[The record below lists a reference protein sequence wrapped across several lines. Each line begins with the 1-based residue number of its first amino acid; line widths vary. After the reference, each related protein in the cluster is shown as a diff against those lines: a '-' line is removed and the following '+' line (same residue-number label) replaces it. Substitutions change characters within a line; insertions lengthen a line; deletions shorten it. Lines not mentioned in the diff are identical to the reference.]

1 MPARALTDE
10 ALERLNQRTRRYGC
24 PGLVPLLRRGTN
36 MQPAQIRY
44 LDLLPSDDLPS
55 DALLPDAVA
64 EFQDR
69 AVIYF
74 LDGTDHYHSAEQLL
88 DLQRRL
94 ANRGDHAVLAVV
106 RPGDLTLYPLN
117 LDRAALL
124 KVQPEKVKAAADEAP
139 YLFQNLASVSKPL
152 AGSMAQADPVF
163 EEIHRLMSNA
173 SRALAGRN
181 GEGPLDGMTV
191 LSTTGRALFFRFLMD
206 RSIVRPEDLAKICP
220 MIRDGDLRGV
230 FNDAQRAAA
239 TSVWLDETFNGDLLP
254 LVDSI
259 TKTTLAKERER
270 LYRKAYEQAGK
281 DSNGALFRHLE
292 AILKG
297 YDALPSGA
305 VQLSLPGAVDW
316 DDLNFRHIPVGVL
329 SQVYESFSHDWDA
342 DAART
347 DRVHYTPKNIA
358 KLLVEHALEGLD
370 KPHKARVLDPS
381 CGAGVFLVLAFRDL
395 VRRRWEHDG
404 RRPGTKVIHNIL
416 YKQLC
421 GFDISEPA
429 LRLAALGLYITAI
442 ELNEI
447 IRPPEELHVPE
458 SLDGLVLF
466 NHGPKRRADRK
477 KGFVIG
483 SLGDEVSKDFDG
495 AFDAVVGNPPW
506 SRLKVEGE
514 DEAAKDAIRT
524 HNTSIDK
531 QFEKIGVRALKAL
544 GLEREAKDYDSPAG
558 VPDIPFIWRAA
569 EWVRPG
575 GVIALALEGGLILEQ
590 SGPSKMARDCIF
602 KALTVTGILNGS
614 RLAKTRVWPGHDMPW
629 ILFWALNQPPAN
641 TDYEFRFLTPVR
653 EDPLSKRSMFRLDFQ
668 SAFTIR
674 AQSIIE
680 RGWLFK
686 ALSMGTIL
694 DLDVQ
699 DKLER
704 AIKCQT
710 VKTAWKVSNKGYSL
724 NPRKPDKKA
733 PDWLL
738 NLPLF
743 KTPLEQVSIF
753 DDSQNPVTFRD
764 QYGDQMPHRPLVEEA
779 YKHPLLL
786 IPERPGVNRD
796 QSKSYRILDRDTCFS
811 VSYYGYSAANMADP
825 NLSVA
830 LLHLIVHS
838 YLFRHFCFIRSPRVG
853 AGRNTIYKEDVDNFP
868 FPVVADLND
877 QERKLALELAN
888 QASNPANADWDAVDR
903 FVCKLFQ
910 IPVADAEVIRDT
922 VVYAAPYKEA
932 RDLAM
937 SPPDKSMLD
946 SFASR
951 LEASLQPLFKT
962 VKQRVR
968 VQIVP
973 KSEGV
978 SLPPWRFA
986 TVLLDGDS
994 FEPTPSFVAA
1004 VMKVAAE
1011 TAASRVV
1018 MAVPGGGLVLGLL
1031 NQRRFW
1037 TRSRARLCAL
1047 HIAREHLEK
1056 NFPLPGRA

>member
-1 MPARALTDE
+1 MPAPVLTDE
-10 ALERLNQRTRRYGC
+10 VLTSLNRRVRCFGC
-24 PGLVPLLRRGTN
+24 PELIPLRRPTSV
-36 MQPAQIRY
+36 PAQIHY
-44 LDLLPSDDLPS
+44 LDLLPSPQLPA
-55 DALLPDAVA
+55 DALLPQAVA
-64 EFQDR
+64 EFQQR
-69 AVIYF
+69 ALIYF
-74 LDGTDHYHSAEQLL
+74 VDGDRQKYPAESILE
-88 DLQRRL
+88 LQQRL

-117 LDRAALL
+117 LDRAELL
-124 KVQPEKVKAAADEAP
+124 RAEPETVSATAAEAP
-139 YLFQNLASVSKPL
+139 FLFQNLATALKAIP
-152 AGSMAQADPVF
+152 GGMTKADPVF

-173 SRALAGRN
+173 SRALAGQN

-191 LSTTGRALFFRFLMD
+191 LSTTGRALFFRFLID
-206 RSIVRPEDLAKICP
+206 RSIVRPEDLPKICP
-220 MIRDGDLRGV
+220 QIRNGDLRSV
-230 FNDAQRAAA
+230 FNDARCAAA
-239 TSVWLDETFNGDLLP
+239 TSAWLDETFNGDLLP
-254 LVDSI
+254 LVESI
-259 TKTTLAKERER
+259 TKTTPAMERER
-270 LYRKAYEQAGK
+270 LYRKAYEQAGE
-281 DSNGALFRHLE
+281 DSGGALFSHLE

-297 YDALPSGA
+297 YDALPGGA
-305 VQLSLPGAVDW
+305 VQLAFPGAVDW

-347 DRVHYTPKNIA
+347 DSVHYTPKNMA

-370 KPHKARVLDPS
+370 EPHKARVLDPA

-395 VRRRWEHDG
+395 VRRRWQHDG

-416 YKQLC
+416 YQQLC

-429 LRLAALGLYITAI
+429 LRLTALGLYITAI

-447 IRPPEELHVPE
+447 IRPPEALHVPE
-458 SLDGLVLF
+458 ALEGLVLF
-466 NHGPKRRADRK
+466 NHGPKRSADRK

-483 SLGDEVSKDFDG
+483 SLGDEVSKDFNG

-506 SRLKVEGE
+506 TRLKVEGK
-514 DEAAKDAIRT
+514 DEAAKDAIRQ
-524 HNTSIDK
+524 HNATIDE
-531 QFEKIGVRALKAL
+531 QFNKIGVRVLRAS
-544 GLEREAKDYDSPAG
+544 GLEQEANDYDSPGG
-558 VPDIPFIWRAA
+558 VPDIPFIWRAK
-569 EWVRPG
+569 EWTRPG
-575 GVIALALEGGLILEQ
+575 GAIALALEGGLILEQ

-614 RLAKTRVWPGHDMPW
+614 RLAKTRVWSGHDMPW
-629 ILFWALNQPPAN
+629 ILFWALNQSPTN
-641 TDYEFRFLTPVR
+641 TDYDFHFLTPVR
-653 EDPLSKRSMFRLDFQ
+653 EEPLSSRSMFRLDFQ
-668 SAFTIR
+668 SAFTISAR
-674 AQSIIE
+674 SIIE

-699 DKLER
+699 DKLEQ
-704 AIKCQT
+704 AIKNQT
-710 VKTAWKVSNKGYSL
+710 VETAWKVSNKGFSL

-738 NLPLF
+738 DLPVF
-743 KTPLEQVSIF
+743 KKPEETPIF
-753 DDSQNPVTFRD
+753 DGLEGPVTFKD
-764 QYGDQMPHRPLVEEA
+764 HFGVKMPHRPLVKEA

-786 IPERPGVNRD
+786 IAERPGVNRD
-796 QSKSYRILDRDTCFS
+796 QAKSYCILDRDTCFS
-811 VSYYGYSAANMADP
+811 VSYYGYSAAGMTDP
-825 NLSVA
+825 ELSVA

-868 FPVVADLND
+868 FPVVADLSN
-877 QERKLALELAN
+877 QERKLAIDLAN
-888 QASNPANADWDAVDR
+888 QVNDLNNVDWDAVDR

-910 IPVADAEVIRDT
+910 IPATDTEVIRDT
-922 VVYAAPYKEA
+922 VTYAAPYKEA

-937 SPPDKSMLD
+937 SPPDKAMLD
-946 SFASR
+946 SFASK
-951 LEASLQPLFKT
+951 LETALQPLFKA

-973 KSEGV
+973 KTEEV
-978 SLPPWRFA
+978 PLAPWRFA
-986 TVLLDGDS
+986 TVLLEGDS
-994 FEPTPSFVAA
+994 FEPTSSFVAA
-1004 VMKVAAE
+1004 IMKVAAE

-1018 MAVPGGGLVLGLL
+1018 MAVPSGGLVLGLL

-1037 TRSRARLCAL
+1037 TRSRARLCAM
-1047 HIAREHLEK
+1047 HIAREHLDK

>member
-10 ALERLNQRTRRYGC
+10 ALERLNQRTRRFGC

-74 LDGTDHYHSAEQLL
+74 LDGTDHDHSAEQLL

-117 LDRAALL
+117 LDRGALL
-124 KVQPEKVKAAADEAP
+124 KVQPEKVKANADEAP

-152 AGSMAQADPVF
+152 AGSMEQADPVF

-206 RSIVRPEDLAKICP
+206 RSIVRQEDLAKICP
-220 MIRDGDLRGV
+220 MIQDGDLRGV

-259 TKTTLAKERER
+259 TKTTPAKERER

-281 DSNGALFRHLE
+281 DSNGALFAHLE

-347 DRVHYTPKNIA
+347 DSVHYTPKNIA

-370 KPHKARVLDPS
+370 EPHKARVLDPS

-506 SRLKVEGE
+506 SRLKPKGE
-514 DEAAKDAIRT
+514 DEAAKEANRA
-524 HNTSIDK
+524 HNARIDD
-531 QFEKIGVRALKAL
+531 QFVKIGARVLKAS
-544 GLEREAKDYDSPAG
+544 GLDDDAKAYDSPGG
-558 VPDIPFIWRAA
+558 VPDIPFIWRAK
-569 EWVRPG
+569 EWTRPG
-575 GVIALALEGGLILEQ
+575 GVIALALEARLILTQ
-590 SGPSKMARDCIF
+590 SGPGKIARDSIL
-602 KALTVTGILNGS
+602 KAMTVTGILNGS
-614 RLAKTRVWPGHDMPW
+614 DLAQTSVWDNHAMPW
-629 ILFWALNQPPAN
+629 ILFWALNETPAD
-641 TDYEFRFLTPVR
+641 TSYGFHLLTPVR
-653 EDPLSKRSMFRLDFQ
+653 EDPLSQRSMFRLDFQ
-668 SAFTIR
+668 SAFTVSAR
-674 AQSIIE
+674 SVIE
-680 RGWLFK
+680 RGWLLK
-686 ALSMGTIL
+686 ALAMGTIL
-694 DLDVQ
+694 DVDVQ
-699 DKLER
+699 DKLEA
-704 AIKCQT
+704 AIKRQT
-710 VKTAWKVSNKGYSL
+710 VGTAWKVSNQGYTV
-724 NPRKPDKKA
+724 NPRRKGNAPKWLLDLPVFKKPDEMQM
-733 PDWLL
+733 
-738 NLPLF
+738 
-743 KTPLEQVSIF
+743 LEGIEV
-753 DDSQNPVTFRD
+753 PVTFED
-764 QYGDQMPHRPLVEEA
+764 HFGDRMPHRSLSEDA
-779 YKHPLLL
+779 YKHPLLIL
-786 IPERPGVNRD
+786 PIGQGESREAR
-796 QSKSYRILDRDTCFS
+796 KSYRVMDEDMCFPKKFL
-811 VSYYGYSAANMADP
+811 GYSASSHDQP
-825 NLSVA
+825 DLSVA

-838 YLFRHFCFIRSPRVG
+838 SLFRHFCLIRSKEYG
-853 AGRNTIYKEDVDNFP
+853 SGRRIIYKEDLDTFP
-868 FPVVADLND
+868 FPVIEAMNEAAKEHALS
-877 QERKLALELAN
+877 LAE
-888 QASNPANADWDAVDR
+888 QIDRSRNPDWHQIDR
-903 FVCKLFQ
+903 FVCDLFE
-910 IPVADAEVIRDT
+910 ITRAETEVVEET
-922 VVYAAPYKEA
+922 VSLVAPYEA
-932 RDLAM
+932 TKLLAM

-946 SFASR
+946 SFASK
-951 LEASLQPLFKT
+951 LEASLQPLFKI

-968 VQIVP
+968 VQIIP
-973 KSEGV
+973 KSEGG
-978 SLPPWRFA
+978 SLTPWRFA